1 MDYQAARSRLATAA
15 TAAPGTKLQ
24 TDWNTARDAQLQ
36 AVADLLAAQTAVI
49 ECQLELARKRAAM
62 TAKLATRDATAAAAV
77 DGVLNPPPPP
87 GP

>member
-1 MDYQAARSRLATAA
+1 M
-15 TAAPGTKLQ
+15 
-24 TDWNTARDAQLQ
+24 
-36 AVADLLAAQTAVI
+36 ADLLAAQTAVI

>member
-1 MDYQAARSRLATAA
+1 M
-15 TAAPGTKLQ
+15 KLRQGSLQSLLDQ
-24 TDWNTARDAQLQ
+24 TNRDLNEARD
-36 AVADLLAAQTAVI
+36 
-49 ECQLELARKRAAM
+49 ELAAM